1 MDDMLRNR
9 LDALRKETDCP
20 SSATCAELGFMDV
33 CTVKPDGAA
42 DFLGCDE
49 GATCELAL
57 DWGTRYYCRCPLR
70 ICIKEEL
77 CLYEV
82 PQMATVG

>member
-1 MDDMLRNR
+1 MDYRLRNQ

-20 SSATCAELGFMDV
+20 SSVVCAELGFRDV
-33 CTVKPDGAA
+33 CEIERDGAA

-49 GATCELAL
+49 GATCEMAL
-57 DWGTRYYCRCPLR
+57 EWGARFYCRCPLR

-82 PQMATVG
+82 AEVGAVV